1 MVDGYLSRA
10 VALHRR
16 RLPRV
21 RADRPQKLGMDP
33 SARAPA
39 RAGAAGRPAE
49 EAGTSRPAALDLDDS
64 LKQHIIVVLH
74 ARDTS
79 YF

>member
-1 MVDGYLSRA
+1 MERRRTGHLSRSERRRRDPRGRWHLRRA

-33 SARAPA
+33 SARAP
-39 RAGAAGRPAE
+39 
-49 EAGTSRPAALDLDDS
+49 
-64 LKQHIIVVLH
+64 H
-74 ARDTS
+74 ARGRQDGLLKKLARTVLPHLI
-79 YF
+79 

>member
-1 MVDGYLSRA
+1 
-10 VALHRR
+10 
-16 RLPRV
+16 
-21 RADRPQKLGMDP
+21 MDP

-49 EAGTSRPAALDLDDS
+49 EAGTNRPAALDLEYS
-64 LKQHIIVVLH
+64 LKQHINVVLH

-79 YF
+79 YFRHCIKIHGHLALNIVLITIITLPPIQ